1 MPELLEKVWVALL
14 PHDKDRCPFCE
25 YKKTYSSP
33 DSKVSDANDS
43 QTLGRNL
50 NATGK
55 PDDSEVH
62 HFLDMVAK
70 TGGVHG
76 KYTLQAHHLICGN
89 EILGEQKVIQ
99 SFLCKQGR
107 HDGKLQP
114 CETGYDINSAANG
127 IWLPST
133 PAQFKTAIKL
143 KTALKREVAPGTY
156 TNKELDEMASFAA
169 AFPEFL
175 SMFRSE
181 LTAMGVNT
189 KKLWTNMTD
198 DEQDA
203 IAQVVMLKAQR
214 QFHLGEHDGAVPAK
228 DRAERSYVQRGI
240 KHLNT
245 LTVFMQH
252 YADGCPM
259 GKATPPKEPPYV
271 PPFKLNRHLD
281 VLSKQMR
288 AYVVG
293 DPRRWRYFIS
303 KWAMRLT
310 DRLNAST
317 PT

>member
-1 MPELLEKVWVALL
+1 MALL

-25 YKKTYSSP
+25 HRKTYSSP
-33 DSKVSDANDS
+33 KSQVADANNS

-50 NATGK
+50 NSTGRK
-55 PDDSEVH
+55 DDSDTH
-62 HFLDMVAK
+62 HFIDIAAK

-89 EILGEQKVIQ
+89 EILGKQKVVQ
-99 SFLCKQGR
+99 TFLCQQGR

-114 CETGYDINSAANG
+114 CDTGYDINSAANG

-143 KTALKREVAPGTY
+143 RTALKRELEPGTY
-156 TNKELDEMASFAA
+156 KNKELDEMATFAA
-169 AFPEFL
+169 AFPGFL
-175 SMFRSE
+175 SMFHVE

-189 KKLWTNMTD
+189 KKLWTDMGN

-203 IAQVVMLKAQR
+203 IAQVVMLKARR
-214 QFHLGEHDGAVPAK
+214 QFHLGEHEGAVPAE

-245 LTVFMQH
+245 LTMFLQH
-252 YADGCPM
+252 YAEGCPM
-259 GKATPPKEPPYV
+259 GKAAPSKEPPYD
-271 PPFKLNRHLD
+271 PPFRLNRHLD
-281 VLSKQMR
+281 VLSMQMR
-288 AYVVG
+288 HYLVG
-293 DPRRWRYFIS
+293 DPRRWKYFIS

-310 DRLNAST
+310 DRLNAGKAS
-317 PT
+317 